1 MTEKEGIELIILI
14 VTELNDYFTH
24 INYRPEQLV
33 QRIADIIGLYIIKE
47 EE

>member
-1 MTEKEGIELIILI
+1 MTEKEGKELILLI

-24 INYRPEQLV
+24 VNYRPEQLV
-33 QRIADIIGLYIIKE
+33 QRIADIIKLYIKE